1 LKLRACAQ
9 GFHPGG
15 DGVAKVMRAVVQRV
29 KESRVEVKGET
40 VGTIGE
46 GVLVL
51 LGVGVS
57 DVGKDAEY
65 LAGKVAG
72 LRIFPDEAGQM
83 NLSVVDTGG
92 AALVVSQFTLLGDC
106 RKGRRPSFTG
116 AAPPEMARALYGHFI
131 STLQSLGVRVEAG
144 IFQEMMDVHLIND
157 GPVTILLDSEK
168 RF

>member
-1 LKLRACAQ
+1 
-9 GFHPGG
+9 
-15 DGVAKVMRAVVQRV
+15 MRAVVQRV
-29 KESRVEVKGET
+29 KESRVEVKGEA
-40 VGTIGE
+40 VGTIAE

-51 LGVGVS
+51 LGVGGS
-57 DVGKDAEY
+57 DVEKDAEY
-65 LAGKVAG
+65 LAGKIAG
-72 LRIFPDEAGQM
+72 LRIFPDEARQM

-116 AAPPEMARALYGHFI
+116 AAPPAKARALYEHFI
-131 STLQSLGVRVEAG
+131 SILQSLGVRVQAG